1 MKKKY
6 HLLTSLLFVCFM
18 YSNAQVSE
26 GYQQNISNYL
36 EVNIDVED
44 VRGVLQDAPLK
55 GLVSDMRSST
65 VIINLPVPTGGTQQF
80 RVVEAPM
87 MSPEL
92 SAQMPDFKSYVAQGI
107 DDTTASARFNIT
119 PIGFY
124 GLIKGINGISIIE
137 QVDKTSRDNRYIT
150 YYDHDITS
158 ANQNIFCESDQRI
171 DETNM
176 SQQGSRTNS
185 CFQNG
190 ASLRSYD
197 MIVT

>member
-150 YYDHDITS
+150 Y
-158 ANQNIFCESDQRI
+158 
-171 DETNM
+171 
-176 SQQGSRTNS
+176 
-185 CFQNG
+185 
-190 ASLRSYD
+190 
-197 MIVT
+197 